1 MDLFYEV
8 QGKGTGSPILMIHS
22 GGVDSRTWKNLAP
35 ALAESHQVITFDGR
49 GTGHSPAPHAPMNIV
64 EDMKSLLDHL
74 NLASAVLI
82 GHSMGGQAATEF
94 ALKYPEMT
102 DRLILIAPALSGFS
116 FSKAYTDWVMEV
128 NSFAPDYVKMTEFS
142 LQGPPYRV
150 TMSGPHR
157 DFFSEMHLQYMK
169 RVFTEWRSFELI
181 WPETPAIERL
191 EQLRAE
197 TLFIE
202 GTCDWEDI
210 SLIADEFKRVPS
222 FRHIRIE
229 GGDHMMM
236 LTHGGEIA
244 GHIKRFL
251 TSS

>member
-8 QGKGTGSPILMIHS
+8 QGTGSPILMIHS
-22 GGVDSRTWKNLAP
+22 GGVDSRTWKYIAP
-35 ALAESHQVITFDGR
+35 ALAVTRQVITFDGR
-49 GTGHSPAPHAPMNIV
+49 GTGRSPAPIAPMNIV
-64 EDMKSLLDHL
+64 EDIKNLLDHL

-94 ALKYPEMT
+94 ALKYPGMT
-102 DRLILIAPALSGFS
+102 DKLILIAPSLSGFA
-116 FSKAYTDWVMEV
+116 FSKPYTDWTMEV
-128 NSFAPDYVKMTEFS
+128 HSLAPNYVKMTEFS
-142 LQGPPYRV
+142 LQGLPYRV
-150 TMSGPHR
+150 TMSSPQR
-157 DFFSEMHLQYMK
+157 DFFADMHLQYMK
-169 RVFTEWRSFELI
+169 RVFTEWKSFELI

-191 EQLRAE
+191 EQLEAP

-210 SLIADEFKRVPS
+210 SLIAGEFKRAPS
-222 FRHIRIE
+222 FRHVRIE

-236 LTHGGEIA
+236 LTHGDEIA
-244 GHIKRFL
+244 GHIKQYL